1 MVILHLMTIVTSG
14 QRIILTLPVPLL
26 MVGMVYDGE
35 NVLLLL
41 YIFQASANHR
51 PSSIMTRWYSG
62 LTKLSSAPRLSGR
75 MT

>member
-14 QRIILTLPVPLL
+14 LRIILTLPVPLL

-35 NVLLLL
+35 NVLLL